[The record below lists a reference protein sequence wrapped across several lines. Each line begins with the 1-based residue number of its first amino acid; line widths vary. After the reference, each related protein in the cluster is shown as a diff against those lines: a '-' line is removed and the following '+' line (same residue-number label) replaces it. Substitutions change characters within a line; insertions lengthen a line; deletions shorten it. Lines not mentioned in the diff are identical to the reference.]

1 MGPAATGPRRLP
13 LWRPPAR
20 RGVGARQDRATPM
33 VGARKARDAHMDQI
47 LQTTLSSLWPLL
59 ALLAGLSLLAAA
71 LRHPR
76 VKGWWGE
83 WQVRRLIRQGLDPH
97 RYVDLHNVT
106 LPIEGGSTQIDHLIF
121 SPYGLFVLETKN
133 MKGWIFG
140 GERQAEWTQKIHK
153 HHSQKFQ
160 NPLRQNHLHVQ
171 AVQALLQLPKEQVHS
186 VVAFV
191 GPSQFKTEM
200 PPQVLQG
207 RAFIGYIQQFQQ
219 QIWEPDAM
227 QTLIDQLEQ
236 QRLAPTR
243 ATQKAHVAHVQR
255 KRANKAAKP
264 APAVGPV
271 AQPPALAG
279 AEPVAA
285 RRGAP
290 TPQQMA
296 AAPLLQEV
304 VAVHSPAMAPRP
316 SPPVAEGAAPRPARV
331 CPQCQSALGR
341 LRLQRGPLAG
351 QVIYRCS
358 NTSLCQYVQPLPAQA
373 PVTA

>member
-1 MGPAATGPRRLP
+1 
-13 LWRPPAR
+13 
-20 RGVGARQDRATPM
+20 M

-59 ALLAGLSLLAAA
+59 ALLAGLSLLGAV

-76 VKGWWGE
+76 AKGWWGE
-83 WQVRRLIRQGLDPH
+83 RQVRRLIRQSLDPH
-97 RYVDLHNVT
+97 LYVDLHNVT

-153 HHSQKFQ
+153 NHSQKFQ

-171 AVQALLQLPKEQVHS
+171 AVRALLQLPKEQVHS

-200 PPQVLQG
+200 PPQVLEG
-207 RAFIGYIQQFQQ
+207 SAFIGYIQQFQQ
-219 QIWEPDAM
+219 QIWEPEAM
-227 QTLIDQLEQ
+227 QALIDQLEQ
-236 QRLAPTR
+236 QRLVPTR

-255 KRANKAAKP
+255 KRAGQAAAKP
-264 APAVGPV
+264 ASASDPAARPAV
-271 AQPPALAG
+271 QPLASAG

-304 VAVHSPAMAPRP
+304 VAADRPSVAPRTSAP
-316 SPPVAEGAAPRPARV
+316 AAEGVAPRPARV

-358 NTSLCQYVQPLPAQA
+358 NTGLCQYVQPLPAQA
-373 PVTA
+373 PAPVSAPVAA